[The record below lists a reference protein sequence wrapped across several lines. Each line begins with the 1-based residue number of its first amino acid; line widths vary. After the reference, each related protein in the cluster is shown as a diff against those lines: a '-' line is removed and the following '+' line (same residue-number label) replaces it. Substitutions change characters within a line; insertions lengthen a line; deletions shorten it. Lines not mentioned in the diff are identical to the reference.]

1 MELGCAELEAA
12 IGAGQARVLPQVTD
26 VGGLGDLMETKV
38 KENNLGRVVAASKSW
53 EDYRVILERN

>member
-1 MELGCAELEAA
+1 M
-12 IGAGQARVLPQVTD
+12 LPQVSD